1 MDVVCDAPSHCV
13 DEVEGSL
20 SLVSRS
26 SSSQHFRLVFVT
38 NTSLRIPSDTRRRGT
53 CLLFAE
59 EMIDMVDIIC

>member
-59 EMIDMVDIIC
+59 EMNDMVDIC